1 MLVFNTINGEDLQLN
16 IEDVPVDWVIT
27 TDRKYFQ
34 QANTVVFH
42 LPTLHYELEND
53 LDKLEGQTWVSWHL
67 ESEKDD
73 LGINDPEINELF
85 DLLISDPQDSKIA
98 RGNNIHC

>member
-1 MLVFNTINGEDLQLN
+1 MSDYPMLISN
-16 IEDVPVDWVIT
+16 
-27 TDRKYFQ
+27 K
-34 QANTVVFH
+34 
-42 LPTLHYELEND
+42 LHSFRNF
-53 LDKLEGQTWVSWHL
+53 EGQTWVSWHL

-73 LGINDPEINELF
+73 PGINDPEISELF